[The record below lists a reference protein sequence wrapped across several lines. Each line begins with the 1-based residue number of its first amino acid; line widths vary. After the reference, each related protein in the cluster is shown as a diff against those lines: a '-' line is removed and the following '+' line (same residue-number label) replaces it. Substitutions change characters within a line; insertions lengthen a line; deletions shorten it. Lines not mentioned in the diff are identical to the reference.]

1 MAINNELKTKIVL
14 RNDTAAKWEEINP
27 VLLEGEIGIEN
38 DTGLFKIGDGTSSWN
53 ELLNYANKFEE
64 VDLSEVTNSYQQ
76 VGTYDDLVDGK
87 AIGDVGIVKQFIAS
101 NDSLNVSY
109 YSYTCYIWDGEQW
122 AAADGN
128 YNASN
133 VILSK
138 GITLSGD
145 YGKDSRGDAITSIGN
160 YRIGDTIGAGS
171 SLESILTNI
180 FSKKLQPTIIKQ
192 PSVSVALTGAG
203 AKEVG
208 SSFAPNWTVTLNDG
222 TYTYAPTAAGVTA
235 TSYAVSDTNG
245 KTSASSKGTFDTFT
259 VLDDTN
265 YKVSATV
272 EHTAGAV
279 AKDNLGGNSEP
290 VIQIAAGS
298 KTGSSSAVTGYRKPF
313 WGYKSTSEALA
324 DPTKITSAQVR
335 SLGNPGAN
343 NTNKWGTSA
352 TAVPATTKDTD
363 DYKLIVPQGTKQI
376 FFAVQS
382 GKKSTLTITDDN
394 ALGAGVACTKYTST
408 IQVADARGTVEGVDT
423 NTTGYDLWYVNLD
436 GSFGKEGK
444 LTLTW
449 S

>member
-14 RNDTAAKWEEINP
+14 RNDTAAKWEEIDP
-27 VLLEGEIGIEN
+27 TLLEGEIGIEN
-38 DTGLFKIGDGTSSWN
+38 DTGLFKIGDGTTPWS
-53 ELLNYANKFEE
+53 ELNYANKFEE
-64 VDLSEVTNSYQQ
+64 VDLSSVANAVIQ
-76 VGTYDDLVDGK
+76 VEDEDELTHDGRV
-87 AIGDVGIVKQFIAS
+87 IGDVGIVKKPISEGIF
-101 NDSLNVSY
+101 
-109 YSYTCYIWDGEQW
+109 SYTCYIWNGEQW

-171 SLESILTNI
+171 SLESILMNI
-180 FSKKLQPTIIKQ
+180 FSKRLQPTITKQ
-192 PSVSVALTGAG
+192 PSVSVTLTGVG

-208 SSFAPNWTVTLNDG
+208 SSFAPSWTVTLNDG

-245 KTSASSKGTFDTFT
+245 KTSTSSKGTFDTFT

-279 AKDNLGGNSEP
+279 AKDNLGENSDPE
-290 VIQIAAGS
+290 IQIAAGS
-298 KTGSSSAVTGYRKPF
+298 KTGNSSAVTGYRKPF

-335 SLGNPGAN
+335 GLGNPGAN

-394 ALGAGVACTKYTST
+394 ALGAGIACTKYTST